1 MARKRTRLLVGSD
14 ATLAVASIADRP
26 WTRMIGLLGRGG
38 LDEGDGLVIE
48 PCDMIHTWFMR
59 FPIDVL
65 FVDRQGLVV
74 NAVREMGPFRV
85 ASGRP
90 AATTTIELPAGT
102 LKRTG
107 DHQGMRG
114 RMEPARSPR

>member
-1 MARKRTRLLVGSD
+1 MGRKRTRLLVGSD
-14 ATLAVASIADRP
+14 TTLAVAAVADRP
-26 WTRMIGLLGRGG
+26 WTRMIGLLGRAG

-48 PCDMIHTWFMR
+48 PCDTIHTWFMR

-74 NAVREMGPFRV
+74 NAVRELGPFRF

-102 LKRTG
+102 LKRVG
-107 DHQGMRG
+107 VHQGVRV
-114 RMEPARSPR
+114 RMEPA

>member
-1 MARKRTRLLVGSD
+1 MGRKRTRLLVGSD
-14 ATLAVASIADRP
+14 TTLAVASVADRP
-26 WTRMIGLLGRGG
+26 WTRMIGLLGRAG
-38 LDEGDGLVIE
+38 LDQGDGLVIE
-48 PCDMIHTWFMR
+48 PCDAIHTWFMR

-74 NAVREMGPFRV
+74 DAIHGLEPFRV

-102 LKRTG
+102 LKRAG
-107 DHQGMRG
+107 VHPGARV
-114 RMEPARSPR
+114 RMEPA

>member
-1 MARKRTRLLVGSD
+1 MGRRRARLIVGANTSP
-14 ATLAVASIADRP
+14 LAVADVADRP
-26 WTRMIGLLGRGG
+26 WTRMIGLLGRSR
-38 LDEGDGLVIE
+38 LDQGDGLVIE
-48 PCDMIHTWFMR
+48 PCDTIHTWFMR

-74 NAVREMGPFRV
+74 NAVHGLEPFRF

-102 LKRTG
+102 LKRAG
-107 DHQGMRG
+107 VHQGLRV
-114 RMEPARSPR
+114 RMEPA